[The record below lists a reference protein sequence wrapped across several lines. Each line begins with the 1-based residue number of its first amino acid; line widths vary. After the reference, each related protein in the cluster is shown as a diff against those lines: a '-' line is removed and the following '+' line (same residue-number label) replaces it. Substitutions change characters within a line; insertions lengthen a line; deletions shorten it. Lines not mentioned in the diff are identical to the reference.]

1 MPRGPSVT
9 GRPPPWQPS
18 AARISSPLLSH
29 PFLCRQDRH
38 QQGTVL
44 PLWRAG
50 AASLTA
56 ASLRASRPLMPLQGE
71 GGRGKG
77 SRWLQ
82 RENSENEGLPGLA
95 GESEAR
101 FLAPTLAVCGTC
113 LSPSLILLLYLKA
126 GHRHVGSGPT
136 PTASLYLDC

>member
-9 GRPPPWQPS
+9 GPPPPWQPS

-38 QQGTVL
+38 QQGTV
-44 PLWRAG
+44 
-50 AASLTA
+50 LTA

-101 FLAPTLAVCGTC
+101 FLAPTLAVCVDVPVPVPN
-113 LSPSLILLLYLKA
+113 SAPLLKGRTSSRRIRAHTDGLT
-126 GHRHVGSGPT
+126 VP
-136 PTASLYLDC
+136 

>member
-9 GRPPPWQPS
+9 GPPPPWQPG

-101 FLAPTLAVCGTC
+101 FLAPTLAVCVDVPVPVPN
-113 LSPSLILLLYLKA
+113 SAPLLKGRTSSRRIRAHTDGLT
-126 GHRHVGSGPT
+126 VP
-136 PTASLYLDC
+136 